1 MPLMVHFRTW
11 TQQQLMLQDESEQDG
26 SPQRLSAEPPS
37 GPPSG
42 FAISLL
48 ASTLV
53 PVVFVLFMYLFSL
66 VKWFWMCFS
75 VLCISLFNKDG
86 TRFHNKE
93 EVFQPLLQAAVSLGG
108 EGMFGSMGQPLRKEW
123 GG

>member
-1 MPLMVHFRTW
+1 MVVLHKDY
-11 TQQQLMLQDESEQDG
+11 QQNHLLVHLHQ
-26 SPQRLSAEPPS
+26 A

-53 PVVFVLFMYLFSL
+53 SVVFVLFMYLFSP

-86 TRFHNKE
+86 TLVHHKD
-93 EVFQPLLQAAVSLGG
+93 VFRPLLQAAVSLGG